1 MKKVGDILTKR
12 KYDVTEVTARIRQLK
27 EEKGVTLQEIATGAG
42 IGLSTV
48 KQYMT
53 GKRIPDQFNLK
64 RIADYFGILEGWIV
78 GETPYKTDN
87 ERIYATVSDEQ
98 YAEIYKELAFWD
110 WMEKQFNLD
119 YDLSQYSPDQL
130 GKLECDIRNYAKSRI
145 DQLKKEG

>member
-1 MKKVGDILTKR
+1 MGDILTKR

-27 EEKGVTLQEIATGAG
+27 KEKGVTLQEIATGAG

-64 RIADYFGILEGWIV
+64 RIADYFGVLDDWII
-78 GETPYKTDN
+78 GKSPYRT
-87 ERIYATVSDEQ
+87 IFEQ
-98 YAEIYKELAFWD
+98 MDAEIGDEGLAEIRKEVAFFD
-110 WMEKQFNLD
+110 FLEEQFD
-119 YDLSQYSPDQL
+119 FSFDLSQYSSDQL
-130 GKLECDIRNYAKSRI
+130 GKLERDIRDYIQSRI

>member
-1 MKKVGDILTKR
+1 MPRKKHDPSVVMKKIKQLR
-12 KYDVTEVTARIRQLK
+12 K
-27 EEKGVTLQEIATGAG
+27 EKGVTQKELAEGAG

-48 KQYMT
+48 KQYET

-64 RIADYFGILEGWIV
+64 RIADYFGVLEGWIV

-98 YAEIYKELAFWD
+98 YAEIHKELAFWN
-110 WMEKQFNLD
+110 WMKKQFNLD
-119 YDLSQYSPDQL
+119 YDLSQYSPEQL
-130 GKLECDIRNYAKSRI
+130 GKLESDIKDYIKFKI

>member
-1 MKKVGDILTKR
+1 MLTKR

-27 EEKGVTLQEIATGAG
+27 EEKEVTLQEIAAGAG

-53 GKRIPDQFNLK
+53 GKRIPDQYNLK
-64 RIADYFGILEGWIV
+64 RIADYFGVLEGWIV

-98 YAEIYKELAFWD
+98 YAEIYQELAFWN

-130 GKLECDIRNYAKSRI
+130 GQLECDIRNYAKSRI
-145 DQLKKEG
+145 DQLKKEGKKE

>member
-1 MKKVGDILTKR
+1 MGDTLTKR

-27 EEKGVTLQEIATGAG
+27 EEKGVTLQEIATGAE

-64 RIADYFGILEGWIV
+64 RIADYFGVLDDWII
-78 GETPYKTDN
+78 GKSPYRT
-87 ERIYATVSDEQ
+87 IFEQ
-98 YAEIYKELAFWD
+98 MDAEIGDEGLAEIRKEVAFFD
-110 WMEKQFNLD
+110 FLEEQFNFSF
-119 YDLSQYSPDQL
+119 DLSQYSSDQL
-130 GKLECDIRNYAKSRI
+130 GKLESDIRDYIQSRI

>member
-1 MKKVGDILTKR
+1 MLTKR
-12 KYDVTEVTARIRQLK
+12 KYDVAEVTARIRQLK

-64 RIADYFGILEGWIV
+64 RIADYFNVLDDWIV
-78 GETPYKTDN
+78 GKSPY
-87 ERIYATVSDEQ
+87 RTVFEWMD
-98 YAEIYKELAFWD
+98 AEIGDEGLTEIRKEVAFFD
-110 WMEKQFNLD
+110 FLEKYFD
-119 YDLSQYSPDQL
+119 FSMDFSKYSSNQL
-130 GKLECDIRNYAKSRI
+130 GTLEHDVFDYIQFKI